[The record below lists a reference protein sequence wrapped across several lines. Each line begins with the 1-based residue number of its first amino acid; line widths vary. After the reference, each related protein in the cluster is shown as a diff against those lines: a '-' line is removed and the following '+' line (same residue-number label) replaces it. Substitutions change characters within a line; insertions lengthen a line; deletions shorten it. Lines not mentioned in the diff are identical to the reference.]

1 MRYPTLNLRACKE
14 ERLSEMRV
22 GDHSAENKDRGQE
35 VSALAAKEG
44 QVRGLRGIFS
54 AGLQVP

>member
-14 ERLSEMRV
+14 ERLSEMSV
-22 GDHSAENKDRGQE
+22 GDHPAEKKDRGQE
-35 VSALAAKEG
+35 VSALAAKEE
-44 QVRGLRGIFS
+44 QVRGLHEISS